1 MLLLT
6 IVLLLQT
13 PATEP
18 LTPEDPG
25 KMVEQ
30 KTWVGCVQAG
40 SVPSTY
46 RLNLDPGTA
55 VAGPDDPASLGS
67 PFVQLVGDGAKLN
80 LTRYV
85 GKHVKVTG
93 KPLSAE
99 EAAREAA
106 NRPDRQEAAET
117 AAGTGG
123 RPQRHMR
130 YVKVEKIE
138 AAAGECK

>member
-1 MLLLT
+1 MLA
-6 IVLLLQT
+6 IVLLLQA
-13 PATEP
+13 PAAEP
-18 LTPEDPG
+18 LKPEDPG
-25 KMVEQ
+25 RLAEQ

-55 VAGPDDPASLGS
+55 VAGPDDPVSLGD
-67 PFVQLVGDGAKLN
+67 PFVQLVADSTKMS

-93 KPLSAE
+93 RSLSPE

-123 RPQRHMR
+123 RPQRHMK
-130 YVKVEKIE
+130 YVRVEKIE
-138 AAAGECK
+138 SAPGECK

>member
-1 MLLLT
+1 MLSL
-6 IVLLLQT
+6 VLLLQA
-13 PATEP
+13 PAAEP
-18 LTPEDPG
+18 PKPEDPG

-55 VAGPDDPASLGS
+55 VAGPDDPVSLGE
-67 PFVQLVGDGAKLN
+67 PFVQLVADTAKVS
-80 LTRYV
+80 LTRFV

-93 KPLSAE
+93 KALSPE

-123 RPQRHMR
+123 RPQRHTK
-130 YVKVEKIE
+130 YVKVEKVE
-138 AAAGECK
+138 NAPGECK